1 MDDDR
6 AWLALESMDV
16 LYPPRSGDSPLTQF
30 ARQLS
35 NPLPYDLEE
44 TNLAEY
50 KRFGGTLA
58 RVEFDGCRKP
68 KDCGTDSPEDGKHT
82 EAVGIPQ

>member
-35 NPLPYDLEE
+35 NPLPYDHEE

-50 KRFGGTLA
+50 KGLA
-58 RVEFDGCRKP
+58 EGWHGWSSAVAENQRIAGLIPLKMASTPKP
-68 KDCGTDSPEDGKHT
+68 
-82 EAVGIPQ
+82 